1 MKKITLTKEN
11 KNLLFII
18 GLYAFAFCLG
28 LVVFKDFF
36 RNTEIFPTKQYI
48 EEYIVDLKTN
58 QSPDPEFKSNFME
71 NYGIVVT
78 NNNNRLGFQPK
89 DLDNVD
95 LLYYIFNDYQM
106 DLRYKVSYYDKNNKK
121 IDLDKCYESKINCTY
136 SFTL

>member
-1 MKKITLTKEN
+1 MKKIALTKEN

-18 GLYAFAFCLG
+18 GLYVFAFCLG

-78 NNNNRLGFQPK
+78 NKNNQLGFQPK

-106 DLRYKVSYYDKNNKK
+106 DLRYKVSYYDNNNKK